1 MPHTVRIKR
10 SAAKD
15 LEAIDDADLRGR
27 IADVIDLL
35 ATTPRPDSCV
45 KVHGV
50 ENTWRVRVGSFRVL
64 YEVDDRASTVL
75 VVAVGNRKEVYR

>member
-1 MPHTVRIKR
+1 VPHTVRIKR